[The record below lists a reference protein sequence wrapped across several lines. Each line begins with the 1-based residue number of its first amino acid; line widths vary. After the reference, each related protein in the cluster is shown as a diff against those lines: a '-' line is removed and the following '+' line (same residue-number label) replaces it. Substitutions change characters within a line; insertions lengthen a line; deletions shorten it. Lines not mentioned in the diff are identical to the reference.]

1 MEGTDE
7 ISKLP
12 EPILDHILSFLVIK
26 DAAKTSTLSKV
37 WNSVWTNLSCL
48 DFGDN
53 CLHKSKKIVDQIL
66 ANRLNQKISIKRFKA
81 KAKENLQIY
90 ESKAVD
96 DWIKVLVTC
105 NIKELF
111 LDVDVYKHYKLPEAI
126 FAAKS
131 LNVLSLHGFKLELPS
146 DRIKFYFL
154 RELYLEDSSLDE
166 QFLQALCEICSD
178 LEVLSLKRF
187 SGLISLQVAG
197 TLPKLRTVKL
207 QFCPPK
213 FKKVDIVAPNVENL
227 YISSFVLGQHII
239 EITACNS
246 LTRLKLIAVAVND
259 KWLENLLQNLPNLEV
274 LYLDHCLSLKIV
286 KISSSCVKVVKVAAC
301 YHLVAVD
308 LDDAPNLLRFS
319 YDIHHGKKGLG
330 AYFDPPQGYFDPP
343 PIFKLKASRLLEVE
357 IELIPDPKALDTR
370 WYSKLTESL
379 GNFNNSRAITLRCDY
394 DEVIVIPKDMR
405 ENLLPPLY
413 GTKRL
418 HIKIMDQTNYSV
430 VNVVDSLLWI
440 FPQLDTLSVDK
451 GQSSQSLI
459 EFTYRDAADD
469 EDEKPCCASLAWK
482 CWRHELKR
490 VKLQNFTRTELEK
503 LTYYFLE
510 NSFTLSIIKDP
521 SECSLFTSLLLMC
534 N

>member
-1 MEGTDE
+1 MEGTDK

-12 EPILDHILSFLVIK
+12 EPILDQILSFLAIK

-53 CLHKSKKIVDQIL
+53 YLHKSKNIVDQIL
-66 ANRLNQKISIKRFKA
+66 SNRLNQKISIKRFKA
-81 KAKENLQIY
+81 NLPIY
-90 ESKAVD
+90 LSKAVD

-111 LDVDVYKHYKLPEAI
+111 LDIGVYTYNKSPEAI

-131 LNVLSLHGFKLELPS
+131 LNVLSLRGFKLELPCDS
-146 DRIKFYFL
+146 IKFYFL

-166 QFLQALCEICSD
+166 QFLQALCAICSD

-207 QFCPPK
+207 QTCPPK
-213 FKKVDIVAPNVENL
+213 FRKVDIVAPNVENL
-227 YISSFVLGQHII
+227 YISSFGLDLHLI
-239 EITACNS
+239 EITACKS
-246 LTRLKLIAVAVND
+246 LTRLKLTAVAVND
-259 KWLENLLQNLPNLEV
+259 KWLKNLLPNLPNLEV
-274 LYLDHCLSLKIV
+274 LYLEHCLSLKIV
-286 KISSSCVKVVKVAAC
+286 KISSCRVKVLKVVAC
-301 YHLVAVD
+301 YHLIAVD

-319 YDIHHGKKGLG
+319 YDIHHGKKGLV
-330 AYFDPPQGYFDPP
+330 GYFDPS

-357 IELIPDPKALDTR
+357 IKLIPDPEALDTR

-379 GNFNNSRAITLRCDY
+379 GNFNNSTAITLRCDY
-394 DEVIVIPKDMR
+394 DQVIVIPKDMR

-413 GTKRL
+413 GTKRMQ
-418 HIKIMDQTNYSV
+418 IKTMDRTNYSIV
-430 VNVVDSLLWI
+430 DVVDSLLWI

-451 GQSSQSLI
+451 GQSLQSLI
-459 EFTYRDAADD
+459 KFTYRDAADD

-482 CWRHELKR
+482 CWRHELKE

-510 NSFTLSIIKDP
+510 NSY
-521 SECSLFTSLLLMC
+521 